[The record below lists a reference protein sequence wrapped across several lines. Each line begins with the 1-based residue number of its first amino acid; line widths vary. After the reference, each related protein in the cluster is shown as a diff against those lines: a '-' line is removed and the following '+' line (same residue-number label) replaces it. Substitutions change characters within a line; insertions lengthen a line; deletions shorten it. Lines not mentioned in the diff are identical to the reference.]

1 MNASLARPDPQA
13 HHSAQELLPWFAAG
27 RLTAEQAALVEQHLL
42 GCAEC
47 RLDAELER
55 RLLAAAGGTVPAAP
69 APTASGTGAS
79 ASASAGSGSG
89 RGTWQGHRAEPPADD
104 GSAHMHTAAGQPD
117 GASAIPHSKAAESP
131 RAITGR
137 DESHQ
142 PDMEAALA
150 RLLPRLDSRAPAAPA
165 GLAAGG
171 RPAPLRWRAPA
182 WWRALSAR
190 RAPWAPWPPWTWS
203 ALAAQF
209 VVIAGLA
216 ALLAERP
223 ATPPAYR
230 LLGNADTAGANL
242 VVVFKPDTT
251 ERELRRLLRASQARV
266 VDGPT
271 VTDAY
276 LLAVP
281 DPQRARVRLR
291 AESAVVLAEALAA
304 GESP

>member
-1 MNASLARPDPQA
+1 M
-13 HHSAQELLPWFAAG
+13 
-27 RLTAEQAALVEQHLL
+27 TAEQAALVEQHLR

-55 RLLAAAGGTVPAAP
+55 RLLTATGGTVPLAP
-69 APTASGTGAS
+69 APTASGTDADAGAGNGY
-79 ASASAGSGSG
+79 GSGEWHG
-89 RGTWQGHRAEPPADD
+89 YRAAPPADD
-104 GSAHMHTAAGQPD
+104 GLTHMHSAAGQPD
-117 GASAIPHSKAAESP
+117 GAPAAPHNHAPDSP
-131 RAITGR
+131 QRAIAGL
-137 DESHQ
+137 DESLQ

-150 RLLPRLDSRAPAAPA
+150 RLLPRLDSRAPA
-165 GLAAGG
+165 GLAAAG
-171 RPAPLRWRAPA
+171 RPAPWRWRAPA
-182 WWRALSAR
+182 WWRAWSTR
-190 RAPWAPWPPWTWS
+190 RAPWTPWAWS

-223 ATPPAYR
+223 AAPPGYR

-242 VVVFKPDTT
+242 VVVFKPDTA
-251 ERELRRLLRASQARV
+251 EHELRRLLRANQARV
-266 VDGPT
+266 VGGPT

-291 AESAVVLAEALAA
+291 AESAVLLAEALAA